1 MKQNILNAGMAL
13 LLSCLAFSCDESSF
27 LKETPM
33 DFLSPENAYNTYT
46 DYETALTGLYAK
58 VRNNFYCS
66 DFVFFEETDIA
77 KNARDNNNFMGNLK
91 DWLTPQQ
98 EGVANVWDRE
108 YKLISNAN
116 TIISRL
122 ENSTLTAEQK
132 AKLWPRPNSSVH
144 SATVHWFMCLGVYRW
159 CSKKTSRPKQISRAN
174 RKRRY

>member
-1 MKQNILNAGMAL
+1 MPEWLFYFHASLSRAMRAAFERNSYGL
-13 LLSCLAFSCDESSF
+13 LE
-27 LKETPM
+27 PG
-33 DFLSPENAYNTYT
+33 NAYNTYT

-122 ENSTLTAEQK
+122 ETA
-132 AKLWPRPNSSVH
+132 L
-144 SATVHWFMCLGVYRW
+144 
-159 CSKKTSRPKQISRAN
+159 
-174 RKRRY
+174 